1 MKRRFVLAATVL
13 FLLPFLGDSAAAR
26 YSSIVI
32 DSETGQVVHAVNPDA
47 RKHPASLTKMMT
59 LYMIFEAVDAGKL
72 KLNQKLRVSRVAAGR
87 SPSKLGLRRG
97 QRIKVK
103 DVIAALVTKSAN
115 DAATVAAE
123 ALGKTERKFARLMTK
138 KARQLGMMRTT
149 FRNASGLPHYKQVS
163 TARDMATLSRSL
175 IRHFPH
181 FYLQF
186 SRQSFT
192 YKGRTYRNHN
202 RLLSRYD
209 GLDGIKTG
217 YIRASGFNLAASAER
232 DGRRIIGVVFGGKS
246 PRWRDRHM
254 SRLMD
259 RAFAALGPRPLTNI
273 ARAPVPKPKPEGTAT
288 TKRVAVATDRI
299 RDWAIQV
306 GAYQR
311 YAPAHIA
318 VTRAK
323 AAVPHLGTTRITVV
337 PDEGE
342 KGRVYRARLV
352 GLSESM
358 ARTSCARLQKK
369 QIKCI
374 VVPSD
379 TSLAQG
385 SQ

>member
-1 MKRRFVLAATVL
+1 M
-13 FLLPFLGDSAAAR
+13 
-26 YSSIVI
+26 I
-32 DSETGQVVHAVNPDA
+32 DAETGKVVHAVNPDS

-72 KLNQKLRVSRVAAGR
+72 KLEQKLKVSRVAQRR
-87 SPSKLGLRRG
+87 SPSKLGLKRG
-97 QRIKVK
+97 QRIRVK
-103 DVIAALVTKSAN
+103 DIIASLVTKSAN

-123 ALGKTERKFARLMTK
+123 ALGGTERKFARMMTRKAKSLGMTK
-138 KARQLGMMRTT
+138 TVFK
-149 FRNASGLPHYKQVS
+149 NASGLPHYKQVS
-163 TARDMATLSRSL
+163 TARDMAKLSRAL

-202 RLLSRYD
+202 RLLGRYD

-232 DGRRIIGVVFGGKS
+232 DGRRVIGVVFGGKS

-259 RAFAALGPRPLTNI
+259 RAFAALGPKPVLNI
-273 ARAPVPKPKPEGTAT
+273 AKAPVPKPKPD
-288 TKRVAVATDRI
+288 AVATASVAATGDAEAELARE
-299 RDWAIQV
+299 WAVQV

-323 AAVPHLGTTRITVV
+323 SAVPGLVTSRITVV

-342 KGRVYRARLV
+342 AGRVYRARLV
-352 GLSESM
+352 GLSEAL
-358 ARTSCARLQKK
+358 ARRSCAQLREKR
-369 QIKCI
+369 ISCI

-379 TSLAQG
+379 ASLAQG